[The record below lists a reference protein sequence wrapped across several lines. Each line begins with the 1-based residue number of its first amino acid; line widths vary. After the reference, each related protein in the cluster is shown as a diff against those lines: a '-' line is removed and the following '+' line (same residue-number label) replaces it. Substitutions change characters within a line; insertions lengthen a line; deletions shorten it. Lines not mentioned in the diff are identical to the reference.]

1 MSRAHSKGSFC
12 YAILAATRAA
22 GFSRMHYRDTGA
34 GTYHLRDTGAD
45 HNLRDTGAHD
55 HLRGSGRA
63 DHDDGR
69 SYSVSFYALFV
80 SWPNAGRLRRPRS
93 AGLRHDQIST
103 D

>member
-1 MSRAHSKGSFC
+1 MSRAHSKRSFC

-34 GTYHLRDTGAD
+34 GTYH
-45 HNLRDTGAHD
+45 LRDTGAHD